1 MAWRNLHFR
10 VGNAKRV
17 KAKKRVKLFDYY
29 LRKGGIS
36 SARTYICVKTVAER
50 AKKELY
56 IKSRGDSKVL

>member
-1 MAWRNLHFR
+1 MAWRNLNFR

-36 SARTYICVKTVAER
+36 STRTYICVKTVAER

-56 IKSRGDSKVL
+56 IKSLGDSQVL

>member
-1 MAWRNLHFR
+1 MAWRNLNFR

-36 SARTYICVKTVAER
+36 GASFCVKTVAER
-50 AKKELY
+50 AKKSSIY
-56 IKSRGDSKVL
+56 SKYGVIQK

>member
-1 MAWRNLHFR
+1 MAWRNLNFR

-36 SARTYICVKTVAER
+36 SA
-50 AKKELY
+50 
-56 IKSRGDSKVL
+56 

>member
-36 SARTYICVKTVAER
+36 GASILVKTVAER

>member
-1 MAWRNLHFR
+1 MAWRNLNFR

-36 SARTYICVKTVAER
+36 SARVYLCKDGSGTCEKRTIY
-50 AKKELY
+50 
-56 IKSRGDSKVL
+56 